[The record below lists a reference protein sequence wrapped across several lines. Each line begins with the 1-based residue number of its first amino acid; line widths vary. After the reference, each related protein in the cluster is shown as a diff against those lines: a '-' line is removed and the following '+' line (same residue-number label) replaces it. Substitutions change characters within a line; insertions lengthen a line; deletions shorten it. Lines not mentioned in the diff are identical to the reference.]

1 MTIRSLLDRY
11 FIKQPRLRRWV
22 TRVLYGDQDTEVTL
36 FGCRFTINSLRENG
50 YLRASRKITHS
61 SLLRDEIATLLSL
74 AGLLQ
79 PGDTFVDV
87 GANIGLFSCTLARRT
102 RFHAPGALRFYAYEP
117 HPDTFRRLAR
127 NAAAAG
133 VVARNFA
140 VSNMAG
146 SLEFVDGAVSH
157 VFTRVEQANAYNLP
171 DQRLSIPSVRLDQ
184 ETIEGN
190 SLVIK
195 VDVEGSEWG
204 VLQGAV
210 GLFAAGRVKAV
221 YLDGYED
228 KPAIEAFLRK
238 HGFTFW
244 DMLTLERVDTSHF
257 GLLALR
263 AGSGSGY

>member
-22 TRVLYGDQDTEVTL
+22 TRLLYGDQDIEVVL
-36 FGCRFTINSLRENG
+36 FGCRFTINALRENG
-50 YLRASRKITHS
+50 YLRAFRKSTHS
-61 SLLRDEIATLLSL
+61 SLLRDEAGTLLSL

-87 GANIGLFSCTLARRT
+87 GANIGLFSCTLSQRT
-102 RFHAPGALRFYAYEP
+102 RFHAAGDIRFYAYEP
-117 HPDTFRRLAR
+117 HPDTFRRLAL
-127 NAAAAG
+127 NAASAG

-140 VSNMAG
+140 VSNAPG
-146 SLEFVDGAVSH
+146 TLKFVDGAVSH
-157 VFTRVEQANAYNLP
+157 VFTRVERANAYNLP
-171 DQRLSIPSVRLDQ
+171 DKQLSVPSVRLDQ
-184 ETIEGN
+184 EDIEGN

-195 VDVEGSEWG
+195 VDVEGQEWA
-204 VLQGAV
+204 VLQGAER
-210 GLFAAGRVKAV
+210 LFAAARVKAV

-228 KPAIEAFLRK
+228 RAAVEVFLRQ

-244 DMLTLERVDTSHF
+244 DIHTLDRVDIGRF

-263 AGSGSGY
+263 ASSGLGL

>member
-1 MTIRSLLDRY
+1 MTIRFLLDRY

-22 TRVLYGDQDTEVTL
+22 TRALYGDRDTEVTL

-102 RFHAPGALRFYAYEP
+102 LFHAQGALRFYAYEP
-117 HPDTFRRLAR
+117 HPDTFRRLTL

-140 VSNMAG
+140 VSNAPG

-157 VFTRVEQANAYNLP
+157 VFTRAEKANAYNLP
-171 DQRLSIPSVRLDQ
+171 DQCLSVPSVRLDQ
-184 ETIEGN
+184 EAIEGN

-195 VDVEGSEWG
+195 VDVEGQEWA
-204 VLQGAV
+204 VLQGAE

-228 KPAIEAFLRK
+228 KPAIEAFLRH
-238 HGFTFW
+238 HGFMFR
-244 DMLTLERVDTSHF
+244 DMLTLEPVATCRF
-257 GLLALR
+257 GLLAMR
-263 AGSGSGY
+263 AGPDSGP